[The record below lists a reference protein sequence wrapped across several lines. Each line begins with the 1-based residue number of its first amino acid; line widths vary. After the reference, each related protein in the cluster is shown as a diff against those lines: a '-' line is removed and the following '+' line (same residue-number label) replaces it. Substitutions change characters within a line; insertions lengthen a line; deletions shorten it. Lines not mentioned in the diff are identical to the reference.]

1 MTKEMTQTK
10 IENLKID
17 LSVFTSEELEFLW
30 WAGENKTTEELLNLV
45 QGLAAL
51 KQGK

>member
-1 MTKEMTQTK
+1 MAQNQIQTQ

-17 LSVFTSEELEFLW
+17 LAVFTSEELEFLW
-30 WAGENKTTEELLNLV
+30 WAGEHKTTEELINLV